1 MLFLIFSLIFS
12 ITTSKDIVD
21 NLGKPLFTSSNTS
34 IRITRTH
41 FNPHGEEIFKEYI
54 YKQADKIRIDEEFG
68 DMTVTTFIYDGK
80 TGFIEGDRLSKTRSL
95 EKVLYGCACGY
106 LSAIEEISS
115 SNYRG
120 SSVILATG
128 RQGNKLY
135 LDYNTNQPIRYEL
148 RSKVVEFKEYKN
160 IDGLGK
166 LPFLIRI
173 SGKNGVAG
181 VIKITD
187 QNTQISIPRNFFSIP
202 KHLKVVTHN

>member
-1 MLFLIFSLIFS
+1 M
-12 ITTSKDIVD
+12 
-21 NLGKPLFTSSNTS
+21 
-34 IRITRTH
+34 
-41 FNPHGEEIFKEYI
+41 
-54 YKQADKIRIDEEFG
+54 
-68 DMTVTTFIYDGK
+68 
-80 TGFIEGDRLSKTRSL
+80 
-95 EKVLYGCACGY
+95 
-106 LSAIEEISS
+106 EEISS

-148 RSKVVEFKEYKN
+148 RSKVVEFEEYKD

-173 SGKNGVAG
+173 SSKKGVAG

-187 QNTQISIPRNFFSIP
+187 LNKQISIPRNFFSIP
-202 KHLKVVTHN
+202 KHLKVITHN